1 MKKKCKRGKKHEKKH
16 ENDLLHAPEAV
27 EAISENP
34 GKNKRSK
41 EKTLILRRKRA
52 ERENE
57 RERFF

>member
-1 MKKKCKRGKKHEKKH
+1 VQTRRETRKQHEI
-16 ENDLLHAPEAV
+16 DLLHAPEAV